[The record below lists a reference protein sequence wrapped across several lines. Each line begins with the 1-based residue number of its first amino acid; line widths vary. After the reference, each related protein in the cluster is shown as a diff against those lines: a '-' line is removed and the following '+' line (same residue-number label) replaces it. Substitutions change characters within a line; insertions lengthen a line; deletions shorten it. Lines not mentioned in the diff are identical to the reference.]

1 MLARRTIRKN
11 VLLVTLA
18 FAAAS
23 ALAQAP
29 PKYDPA
35 TDTKLKGEV
44 QELKFL
50 PPSGAKPVAYLVVK
64 SGSDTVEVFL
74 GPKKFLDEMGADF
87 KAGDQ
92 VEVTGS
98 KVRQDGADLILAR
111 EVAKGDDVLT
121 LRFKDG
127 KPAW

>member
-1 MLARRTIRKN
+1 MIGCGLTAKW
-11 VLLVTLA
+11 VLPVAVA
-18 FAAAS
+18 FLAAA

-35 TDTKLKGEV
+35 TETKLKGTVEEMKLV
-44 QELKFL
+44 
-50 PPSGAKPVAYLVVK
+50 PPSGSKAIAYLSVK
-64 SGSDTVEVFL
+64 VGAETVQVFL
-74 GPKKFLDEMGADF
+74 GPKSFVDDMGGSY
-87 KAGDQ
+87 KVGDA

-98 KVRQDGADLILAR
+98 KVTQNGAVLILAR
-111 EVAKGDDVLT
+111 EVEKGDDKLT